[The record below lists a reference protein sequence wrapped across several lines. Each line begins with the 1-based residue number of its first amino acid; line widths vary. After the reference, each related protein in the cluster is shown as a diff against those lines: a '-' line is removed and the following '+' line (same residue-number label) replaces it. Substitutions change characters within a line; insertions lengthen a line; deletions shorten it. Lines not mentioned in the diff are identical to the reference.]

1 MFKCSESF
9 NLFRAFNVF
18 NLFNRVQF
26 YVRLERS
33 PSKMGGDNCSFEFKI
48 ETKITK
54 NPSK

>member
-18 NLFNRVQF
+18 NPFNFR
-26 YVRLERS
+26 RLERS
-33 PSKMGGDNCSFEFKI
+33 SERVENYSFEVKI